1 MANRRR
7 RRQEDSGV
15 SGVLYVLLVLVLL
28 VGMGCLFYYSR
39 SQSKER
45 QEYIRELESKEAE
58 TKTFVTE
65 AEKVEEEAE
74 TEMET
79 ETEVESETESESE
92 SERESEPESETESGS
107 EAETENGVD
116 TERVSEVEA
125 ESGAQSEG
133 LSADLSEGENESKS
147 QTEDE
152 AMADAQAAA
161 GEETEDLKNATI
173 MILNG
178 TGKSGVAAYWKR
190 ILGAKGYTHIVMA
203 DYKGTVEA
211 QTVVYLKNGGD
222 APVDFY
228 SCYPTLKVKE
238 EAFELSDDVKITA
251 GQDEY
256 DSYDVWI
263 VVGKDDALHD

>member
-1 MANRRR
+1 MANRKR
-7 RRQEDSGV
+7 RRQEDSGI

-58 TKTFVTE
+58 TKTFVTQ
-65 AEKVEEEAE
+65 VEE
-74 TEMET
+74 TEEET
-79 ETEVESETESESE
+79 ETEIESETETELESETESV
-92 SERESEPESETESGS
+92 S
-107 EAETENGVD
+107 EAE
-116 TERVSEVEA
+116 SEAEAESQSQAEA
-125 ESGAQSEG
+125 ESGTESED
-133 LSADLSEGENESKS
+133 SSEGEVDEAKSESKAENEVMAEVNA
-147 QTEDE
+147 QTE
-152 AMADAQAAA
+152 A
-161 GEETEDLKNATI
+161 GEETFNI

-203 DYKGTVEA
+203 DYKGAVDA

-222 APVDFY
+222 APEAFY
-228 SCYPTLKVKE
+228 SCFPTLEVQDE
-238 EAFELSDDVKITA
+238 ELVLSDNVKVAA

-256 DSYDVWI
+256 DSYDAWI

>member
-7 RRQEDSGV
+7 RRREDSGV
-15 SGVLYVLLVLVLL
+15 SKVLYVLLVLVLL

-45 QEYIRELESKEAE
+45 QDYIKELESKE
-58 TKTFVTE
+58 TGTRTFVTRVGE
-65 AEKVEEEAE
+65 TEKETETETELETETE

-79 ETEVESETESESE
+79 
-92 SERESEPESETESGS
+92 EPESETESVSEAEIESGGDTESVS
-107 EAETENGVD
+107 EAETE
-116 TERVSEVEA
+116 
-125 ESGAQSEG
+125 SGAKREG
-133 LSADLSEGENESKS
+133 LSEGEAE
-147 QTEDE
+147 
-152 AMADAQAAA
+152 AQAAESSAENKVMAETDTQSEA
-161 GEETEDLKNATI
+161 GKEIVNI

-190 ILGAKGYTHIVMA
+190 FLSAKGYAHIVMA
-203 DYKGTVEA
+203 DYKEEVEA

-222 APVDFY
+222 APEAFY
-228 SCYPTLKVKE
+228 SCFPTLKVQDGE
-238 EAFELSDDVKITA
+238 LALSDKIEVAA

-256 DSYDVWI
+256 DSYDAWI

>member
-7 RRQEDSGV
+7 RRQDNSGV

-58 TKTFVTE
+58 TKSFVTE
-65 AEKVEEEAE
+65 AEE
-74 TEMET
+74 TEEET
-79 ETEVESETESESE
+79 ETETEAEMGTKTEIESETETKL
-92 SERESEPESETESGS
+92 ESETERVS
-107 EAETENGVD
+107 EAETEAGVEGVNAD
-116 TERVSEVEA
+116 SVSEVEA
-125 ESGAQSEG
+125 ESGAQGEG
-133 LSADLSEGENESKS
+133 LRDGETGSEAE
-147 QTEDE
+147 
-152 AMADAQAAA
+152 AQAQA
-161 GEETEDLKNATI
+161 GEETEDLKNANI

-190 ILGAKGYTHIVMA
+190 ILSAKGYTHIVMA
-203 DYKGTVEA
+203 DYKETVEA

-222 APVDFY
+222 APEAFY
-228 SCYPTLKVKE
+228 SCFPTMKVQDGE
-238 EAFELSDDVKITA
+238 FTLNDNVKIAA

-256 DSYDVWI
+256 DSYDAWI
-263 VVGKDDALHD
+263 VVGNDDALHD

>member
-7 RRQEDSGV
+7 RRQDNSGV

-58 TKTFVTE
+58 TKSFVTE
-65 AEKVEEEAE
+65 AEE
-74 TEMET
+74 TEEET
-79 ETEVESETESESE
+79 ETETETEMGTKTEIESETETKL
-92 SERESEPESETESGS
+92 ESETERGS
-107 EAETENGVD
+107 EAETEAGVEGVNAD
-116 TERVSEVEA
+116 SVSEVEA
-125 ESGAQSEG
+125 ESGAQGEG
-133 LSADLSEGENESKS
+133 LRDGETGSEA
-147 QTEDE
+147 E
-152 AMADAQAAA
+152 AQA
-161 GEETEDLKNATI
+161 GEETEDLKNANI

-190 ILGAKGYTHIVMA
+190 ILSAKGYTHIVMA
-203 DYKGTVEA
+203 DYKETVEA

-222 APVDFY
+222 APEAFY
-228 SCYPTLKVKE
+228 SCFPTMKVQDGE
-238 EAFELSDDVKITA
+238 FTLNDNVKIAA

-256 DSYDVWI
+256 DSYDAWI
-263 VVGKDDALHD
+263 VVGNDDALHD

>member
-28 VGMGCLFYYSR
+28 VGIGCLFYYSR

-65 AEKVEEEAE
+65 AERVEEETE
-74 TEMET
+74 TEI
-79 ETEVESETESESE
+79 ETEVESESEIE
-92 SERESEPESETESGS
+92 AEIESETETELESETKSGS
-107 EAETENGVD
+107 DAET
-116 TERVSEVEA
+116 

-133 LSADLSEGENESKS
+133 LSEAESELKSENEVMA
-147 QTEDE
+147 E
-152 AMADAQAAA
+152 ADTQAEA
-161 GEETEDLKNATI
+161 GEETFNI

-203 DYKGTVEA
+203 DYKETVGE

-222 APVDFY
+222 APEAFY
-228 SCYPTLKVKE
+228 SCFPTMEVQDGEFALN
-238 EAFELSDDVKITA
+238 DNVKIAA

-256 DSYDVWI
+256 DSYDAWI

>member
-45 QEYIRELESKEAE
+45 QEYIKELESKEAE
-58 TKTFVTE
+58 TKTLVTQ
-65 AEKVEEEAE
+65 VEE
-74 TEMET
+74 TEEET
-79 ETEVESETESESE
+79 ETETETETESETETEL
-92 SERESEPESETESGS
+92 ESETENVS
-107 EAETENGVD
+107 EAE
-116 TERVSEVEA
+116 SEAEAESQSEAEA
-125 ESGAQSEG
+125 ESGAESE
-133 LSADLSEGENESKS
+133 SPSEGEV
-147 QTEDE
+147 DE
-152 AMADAQAAA
+152 AKSESQAENEVMAEADTQAEA
-161 GEETEDLKNATI
+161 GEETFNI

-203 DYKGTVEA
+203 DYKGAVDE

-222 APVDFY
+222 APQAFY
-228 SCYPTLKVKE
+228 SCFPTLEVQDE
-238 EAFELSDDVKITA
+238 ELALSDNVKVAA

-256 DSYDVWI
+256 DSYDAWI

>member
-79 ETEVESETESESE
+79 ETEVESETEIESE
-92 SERESEPESETESGS
+92 TETEPESETESGS
-107 EAETENGVD
+107 EAETE
-116 TERVSEVEA
+116 
-125 ESGAQSEG
+125 
-133 LSADLSEGENESKS
+133 SKS
-147 QTEDE
+147 QAEDE

>member
-7 RRQEDSGV
+7 RRQEDSGI

-58 TKTFVTE
+58 TKTFVTQ
-65 AEKVEEEAE
+65 VEE
-74 TEMET
+74 TEEET
-79 ETEVESETESESE
+79 ETETETEAESEPDTELESETESV
-92 SERESEPESETESGS
+92 S
-107 EAETENGVD
+107 EAETEAGVD
-116 TERVSEVEA
+116 PESQSEA
-125 ESGAQSEG
+125 EAQSGAESEG
-133 LSADLSEGENESKS
+133 LSEGKVESEIGAEAQATESNAENKAMAEVDT
-147 QTEDE
+147 QTE
-152 AMADAQAAA
+152 A
-161 GEETEDLKNATI
+161 GEETEELKNANI

-203 DYKGTVEA
+203 DYKGTVDA

-222 APVDFY
+222 APQAFY
-228 SCYPTLKVKE
+228 SCFPTLEVQDGE
-238 EAFELSDDVKITA
+238 FALSDNVKIAA

-256 DSYDVWI
+256 DSYDAWI